1 MTYFINNL
9 LTISGVAVEFEGK
22 SIVVRA
28 ILLSGIFDLPAKCII
43 QEMVQFNGRY
53 GCSFCEDEGENFKT
67 DGGGNVRVFP
77 KNDLLL
83 NASLRTKER
92 VISQSIVA
100 LENKETVSL
109 CVWLIIE
116 DTYTKNTSLIFT

>member
-1 MTYFINNL
+1 
-9 LTISGVAVEFEGK
+9 VAVEFEGK